1 MKRMRTTFAVTFT
14 LVIGHW
20 SLVTSATAAE
30 LSPADSAGLLQKL
43 KEHRARF
50 PSLTADFAEEKTT
63 HLLTKPLIAQGTIA
77 FQTPTKFRR
86 ELKGSTPSI
95 TVTDGAKLWI
105 YYPSFKTA
113 ELYTLGQRQF
123 FDDSIAALTAGMN
136 FERIADYY
144 RYRAFRESEGYRLAL
159 TPKSSGLKRMVK
171 ELVVWVDDDFKIQ
184 KTEARLPK
192 DDRVVTTYRNQ
203 RPTPLPA
210 STFEFTPPSGTE
222 ISQPLGK

>member
-1 MKRMRTTFAVTFT
+1 MTLAVILA

-20 SLVTSATAAE
+20 SLVISATATE
-30 LSPADSAGLLQKL
+30 LSPADTAALLQKL
-43 KEHRARF
+43 KEHRAKF
-50 PSLTADFAEEKTT
+50 PSLTADFTEEKTT
-63 HLLTKPLIAQGTIA
+63 HLLTKPLVAQGTIA
-77 FQTPTKFRR
+77 FQTPNKFRR
-86 ELKGSTPSI
+86 ELKGNTPST

-123 FDDSIAALTAGMN
+123 FDDSIAALTAGLN
-136 FERIADYY
+136 FQHIADYY
-144 RYRAFRESEGYRLAL
+144 RYRAFREGAGFRLAL